1 MLCTKCI
8 YYAPLIAR
16 SYNLSKCLKLDKRI
30 DVAIKI
36 CNRQLFS
43 PKMNNI
49 NKIENSIINKYK

>member
-1 MLCTKCI
+1 MICTKCI

-16 SYNLSKCLKLDKRI
+16 SNNLSKCLRLDKRV
-30 DVAIKI
+30 DVAIKT
-36 CNRQLFS
+36 CNRQLFT